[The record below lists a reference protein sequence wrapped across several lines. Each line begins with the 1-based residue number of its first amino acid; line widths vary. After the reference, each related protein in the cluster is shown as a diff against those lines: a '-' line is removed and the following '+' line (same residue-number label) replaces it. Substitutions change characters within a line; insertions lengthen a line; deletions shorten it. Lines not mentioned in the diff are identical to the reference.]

1 MVVVVTTVA
10 VGGGGGGGSAVRKVR
25 GGRCLVLPQIPTPI
39 QQKIQMGIM
48 IGRNVHTRVRTTDPT
63 MMPITAKT

>member
-25 GGRCLVLPQIPTPI
+25 GGRRLVLPQIPTPI

-48 IGRNVHTRVRTTDPT
+48 IGRNVHTRVRMTDPT
-63 MMPITAKT
+63 MIPITAKT